1 MSRSV
6 AVFDPALRDR
16 VVKMRLKGASIATLA
31 DIHNMSMQDVD
42 RIVGD
47 YILSPE
53 SAPEDAAIEQQL
65 RKLEDM
71 DDIAETIQNNDHPLY
86 IMGAQV
92 GNDPMVKLKAIDMR
106 VKIMDRQAKLLG
118 QDRKREEAKDETGR
132 PDMGAD
138 RMADAVKAVLAQHG
152 MLQPSEP
159 IEVVPR
165 DRDVTDVEP
174 RSS

>member
-1 MSRSV
+1 MSR
-6 AVFDPALRDR
+6 AITVFDPALRDR

-31 DIHNMSMQDVD
+31 DVHNLSMQDID

-71 DDIAETIQNNDHPLY
+71 DDVAQAIQNNDHPLFANGVQ
-86 IMGAQV
+86 IGL
-92 GNDPMVKLKAIDMR
+92 DPMVKLKAVDVR

-118 QDRKREEAKDETGR
+118 QDRKREEAKDENGR

-152 MLQPSEP
+152 MLSPSEP

-174 RSS
+174 RSA

>member
-6 AVFDPALRDR
+6 TVFDPALRDR

-31 DIHNMSMQDVD
+31 DIHNLSMQDVD

-47 YILSPE
+47 YVLSPE

-71 DDIAETIQNNDHPLY
+71 DDIAETIQNNDHPLF

-118 QDRKREEAKDETGR
+118 QDRKREESKDETGR

-152 MLQPSEP
+152 MLHPSEP

-174 RSS
+174 RSV